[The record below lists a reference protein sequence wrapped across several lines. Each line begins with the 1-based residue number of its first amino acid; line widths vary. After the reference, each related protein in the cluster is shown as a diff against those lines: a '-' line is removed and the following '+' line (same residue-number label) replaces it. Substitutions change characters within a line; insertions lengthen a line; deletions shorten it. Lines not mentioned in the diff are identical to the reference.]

1 MTIENNIHKLEGFDI
16 HAVRKQ
22 FPILNRKVNNY
33 GLAYLDNAAS
43 AQKPLSV
50 INAISEQMSQSYG
63 NVHRGL
69 HTLANETT
77 EAYENSRIK
86 VANFLGASKASN
98 IIFTRGATEALNLAA
113 YGLMNEIQPGDEIIL
128 SQMEHHSNIVPWH
141 FLRERC
147 GAVLK
152 YIPVTEQGNLDLEI
166 YKAMLGPKTKIVSI
180 VHMSNVLGTINPVN
194 EIGQLAHNS
203 GAIFIVDG
211 TQSTVHMPI
220 DVMEIDADLFCMTG
234 HKLYGPTGIGAL
246 YAKTSIQER
255 MQPFNGGGEMIED
268 VFEDRVTYNDPPFK
282 FEAGTPPILE
292 AIGLGAAID
301 WYSQYNFSEIH
312 KHENSVY
319 NHALKQLMSIEN
331 FKIFGI
337 SENKGPVL
345 AFNIEGI
352 HAHDVAQIL
361 DKYGVAIRAGQ
372 HCTQPLMNS
381 LGIHSTARASFG
393 IYNTIEEADRFVE
406 GLKRAIKFLS

>member
-1 MTIENNIHKLEGFDI
+1 MTINNNIQKFEGFDI

-33 GLAYLDNAAS
+33 SLAYLDNAAS

-50 INAISEQMSQSYG
+50 INAISEQMSNSYG

-86 VANFLGASKASN
+86 VANFLGAPKASN
-98 IIFTRGATEALNLAA
+98 IIFTKGASEALNLAA

-152 YIPVTEQGNLDLEI
+152 YIPVTEQGNLDLEA
-166 YKAMLGPKTKIVSI
+166 YKAILGPKTKIVSI
-180 VHMSNVLGTINPVN
+180 VHMSNVLGTINPVK

-203 GAIFIVDG
+203 GAVFIVDG

-220 DVMEIDADLFCMTG
+220 DVIGIDADLFCMTG

-282 FEAGTPPILE
+282 FEAGTPPILQ

-301 WYSQYNFSEIH
+301 WYSQYDLSEIH
-312 KHENSVY
+312 AHENSVY
-319 NHALKQLMSIEN
+319 NHAVEQLMSIED
-331 FKIFGI
+331 FKLIG
-337 SENKGPVL
+337 SAENKGPVL
-345 AFNIEGI
+345 AFNINGI

-381 LGIHSTARASFG
+381 FGIHSTARASFG
-393 IYNTIEEADRFVE
+393 IYNTIEEADRFVD
-406 GLKRAIKFLS
+406 GLKRAINFLS

>member
-98 IIFTRGATEALNLAA
+98 IIFTKGATEALNLAA

-180 VHMSNVLGTINPVN
+180 VHMSNVLGTINPVK

-393 IYNTIEEADRFVE
+393 VYNTIEEADRFVE